1 MNAGK
6 LIILVVAVL
15 FCVANLLS
23 YLQMPE
29 YSTLDDGYVAFG
41 WPFSVYGSGGLVGS
55 TFIIWT
61 GIIGNFAVAL
71 CVARVLG
78 RLVGDDATTRMAL
91 LADIRIQLKRRSLRS
106 SQLAK
111 RKW

>member
-1 MNAGK
+1 MNARQ
-6 LIILVVAVL
+6 LTILVVPLL

-41 WPFSVYGSGGLVGS
+41 WPFSVYGSGGFVGS
-55 TFIIWT
+55 TFILWT

-71 CVARVLG
+71 CVARVLS
-78 RLVGDDATTRMAL
+78 RIVGDDATMRMAL
-91 LADIRIQLKRRSLRS
+91 LANLRIQPK
-106 SQLAK
+106 
-111 RKW
+111 

>member
-1 MNAGK
+1 MNARQ
-6 LIILVVAVL
+6 LTILVVPLL

-41 WPFSVYGSGGLVGS
+41 WPFSVYGSGGFVGS

-71 CVARVLG
+71 CVARVLS
-78 RLVGDDATTRMAL
+78 RIVGDDATMRMAL
-91 LADIRIQLKRRSLRS
+91 LANLRIQPK
-106 SQLAK
+106 
-111 RKW
+111 